1 MSILKYFFS
10 YPQTDAICIFKSLIL
25 FQVSQSSYQTNDGL
39 SSEPAQL
46 VVR

>member
-1 MSILKYFFS
+1 MMPF
-10 YPQTDAICIFKSLIL
+10 ICIIKFPGL